1 MMKINKCLIRLGC
14 SHVVNINH
22 ITDIT
27 WEFDDSDSNSDTKIT
42 VYFDNQDKDQGY
54 GYHDFYTINEY
65 LDNDE
70 FRRFMTDIIAL
81 EI

>member
-1 MMKINKCLIRLGC
+1 MTTKINKCLIRLGC
-14 SHVVNINH
+14 RHVVNINH

-27 WEFDDSDSNSDTKIT
+27 WEFDDPDSDTKIT
-42 VYFDNQDKDQGY
+42 VYFDNQD
-54 GYHDFYTINEY
+54 TINEY
-65 LDNDE
+65 LNNDE